1 MKMKKKLYTLNVLHN
16 IQGTEEQDE
25 IWNEIAHGDSHV
37 MVYAGAGT
45 GKTFTIVQ
53 SAKSV
58 NGSKGFLAFNKAI
71 ATELGTKLPSDC
83 EAMTF
88 HSLGFSAIKMQS
100 RVSKVDNKK
109 VYKIINSVL
118 GKYKSAPALVK
129 LVSLSKSSLVDAS
142 DKESLLS
149 LIDEYDIEFDGLEDR
164 STALDYFPTI
174 INNCMDLST
183 VDFDDMIWLP
193 VVMDLPVRHYDTL
206 FVDEAQDFNEVQRKL
221 ILKSC
226 NGGRMIVVGDP
237 KQAIYGFR
245 GADSASMDMF
255 HKTLSDS
262 PRKVKV
268 FELSITWRCP
278 KTVVAEANRFFK
290 GYTCREDAP
299 EGMVNSNADFNPSV
313 GDLVLCRVN
322 APLVGECFNL
332 IAQGIPA
339 FVLGRDIGYSLQLLI
354 KKVTENGS
362 MRIEQFIPQ
371 LNAHVEVACEAF
383 RRADKENAV
392 VSMQDKAQCILHLT
406 GNTSTVQGLLD
417 NIKKIFG
424 DGKKRG
430 VIFSTIHKAKG
441 LEADNVWI
449 LKPEVMPHPMAKSLS
464 AKAQERNLCYV
475 AITRAKKTLNYVGER
490 VGA

>member
-1 MKMKKKLYTLNVLHN
+1 MK
-16 IQGTEEQDE
+16 IQGTKEQDK
-25 IWNEIAHGDSHV
+25 IWNEIANGESHI

-45 GKTFTIVQ
+45 GKTYTIVH

-193 VVMDLPVRHYDTL
+193 VIMDLPVRHYDTL

-290 GYTCREDAP
+290 GYTCRDDAP
-299 EGMVNSNADFNPSV
+299 NGVVNTNANFNPKI
-313 GDLVLCRVN
+313 GDLVMCRTN
-322 APLVGECFNL
+322 APLVSHCFEL

-339 FVLGRDIGYSLQLLI
+339 FVLGRDIGYSLQLLV

-371 LNAHVEVACEAF
+371 LKAHVDVACEAF
-383 RRADKENAV
+383 ARADK
-392 VSMQDKAQCILHLT
+392 DKAVMSMRDKEQCVIHLT
-406 GNTSTVQGLLD
+406 GKTHTVQGLLD
-417 NIKKIFG
+417 NIKKVFG
-424 DGKKRG
+424 DGKKKG
-430 VIFSTIHKAKG
+430 VMFSTIHKAKG

-449 LKPEVMPHPMAKSLS
+449 LKPDIMPHPMAKSLS
-464 AKAQERNLCYV
+464 DKAQERNLCYV
-475 AITRAKKTLNYVGER
+475 AITRAKKVLNYVGNP